1 VRGPDNEVTG
11 VKVPFNYDGA
21 PVMIWN
27 DGHEAKIMIGSDAI
41 KDDFVAAGR
50 VNFSQPAGVQPQ
62 LALPLLGV
70 DRASTPGAPLPARAG
85 SAVVHPSPAHLSL
98 SCHALVLAA
107 AQGIKRGD
115 FDNFNSDAVANANA
129 VTPVGGVLLKKHLG
143 PDRKLI
149 PRQPHSSSSLMSP
162 RDEDSLNAPSTPSR
176 GMMDLLADGAREPSV
191 PHSPWLAQTEAGP

>member
-1 VRGPDNEVTG
+1 MRGPDNEVTS
-11 VKVPFNYDGA
+11 VQVPLNYNGA

-27 DGHEAKIMIGSDAI
+27 DGHETKFFLGSESMKEDFEAAAKI
-41 KDDFVAAGR
+41 
-50 VNFSQPAGVQPQ
+50 NFSQPAGVQPQ
-62 LALPLLGV
+62 LALHLGV
-70 DRASTPGAPLPARAG
+70 DPGRAG

-149 PRQPHSSSSLMSP
+149 PRQPHSSSSLISP
-162 RDEDSLNAPSTPSR
+162 RDADSLNAPSTPSL
-176 GMMDLLADGAREPSV
+176 GTMAPLADGAFKPSV
-191 PHSPWLAQTEAGP
+191 PHSPWRAQTEAGP

>member
-143 PDRKLI
+143 PKR
-149 PRQPHSSSSLMSP
+149 R
-162 RDEDSLNAPSTPSR
+162 R
-176 GMMDLLADGAREPSV
+176 
-191 PHSPWLAQTEAGP
+191 

>member
-1 VRGPDNEVTG
+1 VRGPGNEVTSVQVPLNYNG
-11 VKVPFNYDGA
+11 V

-27 DGHEAKIMIGSDAI
+27 DGHETKFFLGSESI
-41 KDDFVAAGR
+41 KEDFVAAGR
-50 VNFSQPAGVQPQ
+50 INFSQPAGAQAQ
-62 LALPLLGV
+62 HALPLLGV
-70 DRASTPGAPLPARAG
+70 DPGRAG
-85 SAVVHPSPAHLSL
+85 SAVVHPSPVHLSL

-162 RDEDSLNAPSTPSR
+162 RDDDSLNAPSTPSL
-176 GMMDLLADGAREPSV
+176 GTMDTLADGAFKPSV
-191 PHSPWLAQTEAGP
+191 PHSPWRAQTEAGP